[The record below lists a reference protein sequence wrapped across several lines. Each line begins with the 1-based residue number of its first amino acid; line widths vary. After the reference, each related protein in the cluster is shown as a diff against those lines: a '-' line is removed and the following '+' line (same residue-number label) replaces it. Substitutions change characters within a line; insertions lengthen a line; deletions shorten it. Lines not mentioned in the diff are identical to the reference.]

1 MQSDNECG
9 GGGGVDEE
17 GNKVG
22 YIGVLRLRE
31 RILVRERERDDDDKD
46 GERRGMG
53 WAERYVAA

>member
-1 MQSDNECG
+1 MQSDNEG

-22 YIGVLRLRE
+22 YIGGLRLRE
-31 RILVRERERDDDDKD
+31 RILVREREMMMTRMEK
-46 GERRGMG
+46 RGA